1 MISEIRHAGIVVS
14 DMDKASQFYCNLL
27 GLKIANDFIEESDH
41 IDAILGFSSI
51 RLRIVKLSIDD
62 RVLIELLHFVKPQN
76 DSISPPVWNLGCSH
90 VAFTVHNIDKEFDKL
105 SKNGVRFN
113 CPPCISP
120 DGYAKY
126 TYCQDPDGTNIEL
139 VEVL

>member
-14 DMDKASQFYCNLL
+14 DMDKALQFYCNLL
-27 GLKIANDFIEESDH
+27 GLEIANDFIEESDH
-41 IDAILGFSSI
+41 IDAILGFSGI
-51 RLRIVKLSIDD
+51 RLRIIKLSIDN

-90 VAFTVHNIDKEFDKL
+90 VAFTVRNIDKEFDKL
-105 SKNGVRFN
+105 SKHGVRFN

>member
-1 MISEIRHAGIVVS
+1 MITEIRHAGIVVS
-14 DMDKASQFYCNLL
+14 DMDKALEFYCDLL
-27 GLKIANDFIEESDH
+27 GLKIVNDFTEESDH
-41 IDAILGFSSI
+41 INAILGFSGI
-51 RLRIVKLSIDD
+51 RLRIVKLTIDNKM
-62 RVLIELLHFVKPQN
+62 LIELFQFLNPKKS
-76 DSISPPVWNLGCSH
+76 SISPPIWNIGCSH
-90 VAFTVHNIDKEFDKL
+90 IAFSVDDIDKEFEKL